1 MNDRRGDFDI
11 WGSFRVQYRSS
22 GPEMLM
28 RSVRL
33 RPLSKTRDKAILPD
47 RDRIHVRR
55 PLSVLEEDGSMIGVL
70 PRRDVV
76 CDQMRV
82 LLSLGFTL
90 RRVAL
95 SRHPPSVEVDRAAGQ
110 VMQGAAVG
118 AEREAEIAVAELVYI
133 PLRFEG
139 SDERRS
145 STSTPLRRG
154 SKPNR

>member
-1 MNDRRGDFDI
+1 MGLLSGSVLLERAGDADEI
-11 WGSFRVQYRSS
+11 GATPAVI
-22 GPEMLM
+22 
-28 RSVRL
+28 
-33 RPLSKTRDKAILPD
+33 KDTRQGVHGAVLPD

-90 RRVAL
+90 RRGAL
-95 SRHPPSVEVDRAAGQ
+95 YRHPPSVEVDRAAGH

-118 AEREAEIAVAELVYI
+118 AEREAEIAVAELVVH
-133 PLRFEG
+133 
-139 SDERRS
+139 SAA
-145 STSTPLRRG
+145 LRRLRREALEHV
-154 SKPNR
+154 NAVEARIEAEQVA